1 MASLFF
7 AVETGHIMK
16 TNMILKGVFTV
27 KKFLL
32 VILIG
37 MAVAINVYGI
47 VKDFMVDEVEEVNHI
62 EETTIAV
69 YVE

>member
-27 KKFLL
+27 KKLLL
-32 VILIG
+32 VTLIG
-37 MAVAINVYGI
+37 LAFAMNVYGI
-47 VKDFMVDEVEEVNHI
+47 IINFMNDEVEEVDHI
-62 EETTIAV
+62 KETTITV